1 MDPIGSE
8 LINAI
13 PDSIEAERDR
23 LPGGSRYEPLVL
35 FTLANELEPAPEMP
49 PIISNGVE
57 LYPLPPPWT
66 YAPPMRLAGRKIDTH
81 QVLATVNEWLP
92 HIRKNAEAYNEA
104 LGVNDVPT
112 AVRIAQQGVNDS
124 AMIWSTTNALAMSVE
139 AGNVYRALELS
150 AETKEAYEAIGRLRA

>member
-13 PDSIEAERDR
+13 PDSIEAEKDDCQEAADTS
-23 LPGGSRYEPLVL
+23 LFVL

-49 PIISNGVE
+49 PILSNGVE

-81 QVLATVNEWLP
+81 ASSRDGQRMAAAHQEKRSCL
-92 HIRKNAEAYNEA
+92 
-104 LGVNDVPT
+104 
-112 AVRIAQQGVNDS
+112 
-124 AMIWSTTNALAMSVE
+124 
-139 AGNVYRALELS
+139 
-150 AETKEAYEAIGRLRA
+150 